1 MTPRR
6 AASMA
11 ALLLVA
17 CGAPQRQAAPLRP
30 STEPAASAAAPAPA
44 PAPPVDA
51 PEPPLPVSAPSTP
64 DGGTLSAPVEDGA
77 AAPPDR
83 HCLLLEL
90 RDPREETAIE
100 VERMLTAEGLEVSR
114 EGADVALLVNEAEIR
129 RIFGARLRWSTTG
142 ASTTSTM
149 IREPRLQGGRVPARL
164 RSRVA
169 GFAIG
174 HQICE

>member
-1 MTPRR
+1 MTPSR
-6 AASMA
+6 AVTLAVF
-11 ALLLVA
+11 LLAA
-17 CGAPQRQAAPLRP
+17 CGASQRSREPEPEPEPASEPEP
-30 STEPAASAAAPAPA
+30 EPAAVPSVVEPPP
-44 PAPPVDA
+44 PAPPPA
-51 PEPPLPVSAPSTP
+51 TP
-64 DGGTLSAPVEDGA
+64 DGGTASALAEDGG

-90 RDPREETAIE
+90 RDASEPTAIE
-100 VERMLTAEGLEVSR
+100 VERMLTAEGLQVSR
-114 EGADVALLVNEAEIR
+114 EGADVALHMNEAEIR
-129 RIFGARLRWSTTG
+129 RVFGARLRWSTTG
-142 ASTTSTM
+142 ASATSTL